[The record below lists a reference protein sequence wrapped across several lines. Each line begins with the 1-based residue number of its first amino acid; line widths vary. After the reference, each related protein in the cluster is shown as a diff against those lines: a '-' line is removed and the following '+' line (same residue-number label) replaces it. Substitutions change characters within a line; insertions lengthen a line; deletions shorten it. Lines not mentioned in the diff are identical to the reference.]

1 MNNPQFEILKTL
13 ELSVI
18 HSLSRINNLERN
30 NLYNDSSSVYQE
42 FKEWIEGNYLVDKV
56 LFTKYKNNPEE

>member
-1 MNNPQFEILKTL
+1 MNNPQFEIIKTL

-30 NLYNDSSSVYQE
+30 NLYRDSSSVYQE
-42 FKEWIEGNYLVDKV
+42 FKEWIHGITKEEEIWVVD
-56 LFTKYKNNPEE
+56 NPIN